1 MKREM
6 VLNHASALATGHGRS
21 DIFVWLADLARGIE
35 RLVGAGVVKNELRT
49 MKELYEVDC
58 LAGWSLYNAMSGMP
72 QMGFREEYRRLAGL
86 VTKSPLLRELPPDV
100 EARFHGCEGVA
111 RSPEEGA
118 PLLLCAVSDWVAVG
132 LPSAPI
138 WDQDSVVVEFDEL
151 LSDATTERVSE
162 RVDNLTRFPHAVAI
176 GQRHRQRLVGDSD
189 PRSLWND
196 RKVCFPNIEFG
207 PGVEDN
213 LRDQERNFATIVKRL
228 TDIDQ
233 AAAEWKTQGGPAP
246 KWRTKVTDESASLE
260 PKYRNERRFP
270 SYRGVTELFTWHAR
284 FGSSGRIHLRFDA
297 TSREVE
303 IGYIGPHLRQ

>member
-1 MKREM
+1 MRREM
-6 VLNHASALATGHGRS
+6 VLNHTSVLVAEHGRN
-21 DIFVWLADLARGIE
+21 DITHWLADLALGVD
-35 RLVGAGVVKNELRT
+35 RLVAERIVKDELRSV
-49 MKELYEVDC
+49 KELYEIDC
-58 LAGWSLYNAMSGMP
+58 LADWSLYDAMLEMRR
-72 QMGFREEYRRLAGL
+72 MGFQDEYRRLARL
-86 VTKSPLLRELPPDV
+86 ATKSPLLRDLSTNV

-111 RSPEEGA
+111 KPPEEGA
-118 PLLLCAVSDWVAVG
+118 PLLLCAVTDGVAVG

-162 RVDNLTRFPHAVAI
+162 SVDNLTRFRHAASI
-176 GQRHRQRLVGDSD
+176 GQRHRQRLMVDSD

-207 PGVEDN
+207 PGVEDD
-213 LRDQERNFATIVKRL
+213 LQDQERNFATIVRRL
-228 TDIDQ
+228 ADIDQ

-246 KWRTKVTDESASLE
+246 RWRTKVTDKSTSLE

-270 SYRGVTELFTWHAR
+270 SYRGTTELFTWHAR
-284 FGSSGRIHLRFDA
+284 FGGSGRIHLRFDA

-303 IGYIGPHLRQ
+303 IGYIGPHLRR